1 MKMEN
6 IHSWTGTTDIQ
17 SNSLKK
23 KSIANTQAVV
33 KQEMEPNNINCFE
46 TNISKENGN
55 VAKSIKIYSL
65 DMVSI

>member
-6 IHSWTGTTDIQ
+6 THSWTGIIDIQ

-23 KSIANTQAVV
+23 KSIANIQAVL
-33 KQEMEPNNINCFE
+33 KQEMEPNNISYFE

-55 VAKSIKIYSL
+55 VAKRIKIYSL

>member
-6 IHSWTGTTDIQ
+6 THSWTGITDIQ

-23 KSIANTQAVV
+23 KSIANIQAVL
-33 KQEMEPNNINCFE
+33 KQEMEPTNISYFE

-55 VAKSIKIYSL
+55 VAKRIKIYSL